1 MGFSIQEL
9 KMPRATTS
17 ADAAAATEEIAL
29 AKAPPRDPVRMR
41 MLIGDPGARVGLI
54 FIGFLAFL
62 AIFAPL
68 IAGYDPTAQSMIDI
82 LQPPSRDHWFG
93 TDEFG
98 RDIFSRVIYGT
109 RPAFL
114 VGILSVV
121 VSIMIGVPLGMI
133 AGYRGGWFDT
143 TVTGVVDVM
152 LSFPALLL
160 ALLIVTLVGSS
171 LSVLIM
177 AIGIAHVPIFV
188 RLARSS
194 TFLIRE
200 LDYVAA
206 SRTFGGRDF
215 YILRQHVL
223 PNIVGPLIVMA
234 TLSIAG
240 AIREEAGLSFL
251 GLGIQPPA
259 PSWGNLIREGVGV
272 ILEAP
277 WLALIPGFCLT
288 VSVLAFNIIGD
299 TVRDILDPRDL
310 ASSTTRKGIK

>member
-1 MGFSIQEL
+1 
-9 KMPRATTS
+9 MPETATTP
-17 ADAAAATEEIAL
+17 DAAVVTAKSTL
-29 AKAPPRDPVRMR
+29 AMAPTRDFVKLR
-41 MLIGDPGARVGLI
+41 MLISDPGAGFGVI
-54 FIGFLAFL
+54 FIGCLALL
-62 AIFAPL
+62 AIFAPW
-68 IAGYDPTAQSMIDI
+68 IAAQDPTAQSMIDI
-82 LQPPSRDHWFG
+82 LQPPSGEHWFG

-98 RDIFSRVIYGT
+98 RDIFSRVIYGI

-114 VGILSVV
+114 VGILSVF

-133 AGYRGGWFDT
+133 AGYRGGWLDT
-143 TVTGVVDVM
+143 AVTGVVDVM

-171 LSVLIM
+171 LPVLVV

-215 YILRQHVL
+215 HILRKHVL

-251 GLGIQPPA
+251 GLGIQPPD
-259 PSWGNLIREGVGV
+259 PSWGNLIREGVNV

-310 ASSTTRKGIK
+310 ISSTTRKGAK